1 MSESNLRV
9 SNVTVD
15 KAIRKAETK
24 ILSDVSF
31 STPVDIE
38 SIISFKNANIS
49 NEILISGE
57 ETLSMAKSG
66 FVIVDHTKAQGNT
79 VDTFTMLFNTQNTS
93 ISVDNGISMFNLSS
107 TTPSRLIRV
116 IRSGINPLLPTAE
129 TVLGISGDVPSGAIT
144 YIFFQVNGIG
154 NNLTQTPSFITYSD
168 WSFVVSLRND
178 LIDGQRY
185 NRICF
190 NVII

>member
-1 MSESNLRV
+1 MSNLSV

-15 KAIRKAETK
+15 KAVRKAETK
-24 ILSDVSF
+24 ILPEISF
-31 STPVDIE
+31 SIPVDTE

-66 FVIVDHTKAQGNT
+66 FVIVDHTKAQGITPN
-79 VDTFTMLFNTQNTS
+79 TFTMLFNAQNTS
-93 ISVDNGISMFNLSS
+93 TSVDNVISMFNLSS

-116 IRSGINPLLPTAE
+116 IRSGINAPTSLQAE

-154 NNLTQTPSFITYSD
+154 DNLTETPSFITYSD

-178 LIDGQRY
+178 IIEGQNY
-185 NRICF
+185 KRICF